1 MKRNSIL
8 FFFTVI
14 LVVTILFIGCSKS
27 NSSESSIGNSSE
39 NSNTRTTR
47 INLDMPVPLSSSW
60 GVAAETFASEIKER
74 SGGRYEVKIY
84 PDSQLAGGSQSQA
97 LEMLQSGNIDVTIHG
112 VLTWASGDVRIGMPS
127 MPWLFSS
134 WEDAEKKMN
143 GEAGD
148 LIKEIVE
155 QTGAHALAFGIS
167 GFRQLF
173 NNIRPITSP
182 SDLYGIKIR
191 VPGNPIYVDLFKL
204 LGADPVTMNAS
215 ELYTAL
221 AQGAVDGQ
229 ENPADM
235 TITQKFCE
243 VVKYM
248 TVWNYSCEPIILSV
262 SQKLWSSL
270 SDEDKVMFEEAALV
284 ACKAQV
290 EAAKERDSGYMEQLI
305 NEFGIEPVYLT
316 EDQLDVFKEAA
327 SPIYETYRT
336 IMGEA
341 LYSAFGV
348 E

>member
-1 MKRNSIL
+1 MKRRN
-8 FFFTVI
+8 I
-14 LVVTILFIGCSKS
+14 LVVLIAVLIALTMFGCSKKEES
-27 NSSESSIGNSSE
+27 ASSSSSTAKVE
-39 NSNTRTTR
+39 TTR

-60 GVAAETFASEIKER
+60 GVGAETFAKEIYEKT
-74 SGGRYEVKIY
+74 GGRYEVRIY
-84 PDSQLAGGSQSQA
+84 PDSQLAGGSQSKA
-97 LEMLQSGNIDVTIHG
+97 LEMLQAGDIDVTLHG

-127 MPWLFSS
+127 MPWLFSG
-134 WEDAEKKMN
+134 WEDALTKMN
-143 GEAGD
+143 GEGGEM
-148 LIKEIVE
+148 IKDIVE
-155 QTGAHALAFGIS
+155 ETGAHALAFGIS

-173 NNIRPITSP
+173 NNVRPVVHP
-182 SDLYGIKIR
+182 DDLYGIKIR

-270 SDEDKVMFEEAALV
+270 SDEDRAIFEEAAKV
-284 ACKAQV
+284 ACQAQAKAA
-290 EAAKERDSGYMEQLI
+290 EERDAGYMDQLI
-305 NEFGIEPVYLT
+305 NEFNIEPTYLT
-316 EDQLDVFKEAA
+316 DEELEAFKEAA
-327 SPIYETYRT
+327 MPIYESYRET
-336 IMGEA
+336 MGEE
-341 LYSAFGV
+341 LYSAFGL
-348 E
+348 

>member
-1 MKRNSIL
+1 MKNKRVG
-8 FFFTVI
+8 FVI
-14 LVVTILFIGCSKS
+14 AALIFVLIIAGCSR
-27 NSSESSIGNSSE
+27 SESSTSSNTSSSSSE
-39 NSNTRTTR
+39 RVKTTR

-60 GVAAETFASEIKER
+60 GVAAETFASEINER
-74 SGGRYEVKIY
+74 SGGRYEVRIF
-84 PDSQLAGGSQSQA
+84 PDSQLAGGSQSKA
-97 LEMLQSGNIDVTIHG
+97 LEMLQAGDIDVTLHG

-134 WEDAEKKMN
+134 WEDAEEKMN
-143 GEAGD
+143 GEAGN

-155 QTGAHALAFGIS
+155 ETGAHALAFGIS

-173 NNIRPITSP
+173 NNVRPVSSP
-182 SDLYGIKIR
+182 EDLYGIKIR

-262 SQKLWSSL
+262 SQRLWSSL
-270 SDEDKVMFEEAALV
+270 SDEDKAMFEEAALV
-284 ACKAQV
+284 ACQAQV
-290 EAAKERDSGYMEQLI
+290 EAAKERDSGYMDQLLNEFNIEPTYLTDEQL
-305 NEFGIEPVYLT
+305 EA
-316 EDQLDVFKEAA
+316 FKVAA
-327 SPIYETYRT
+327 TPIYDTYRNV
-336 IMGEA
+336 MGEE